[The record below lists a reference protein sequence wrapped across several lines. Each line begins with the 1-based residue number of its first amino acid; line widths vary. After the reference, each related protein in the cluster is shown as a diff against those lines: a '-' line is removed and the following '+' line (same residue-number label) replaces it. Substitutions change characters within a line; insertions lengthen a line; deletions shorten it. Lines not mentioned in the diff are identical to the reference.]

1 MVGFIEKVPG
11 RLCCAEELPW
21 LQLGRLAAFWWV
33 DVCWAELLWASCGR
47 AVNPG
52 TALAHLRQTKG
63 LGKSKSVRDTKIE
76 IKLLFRII
84 YCSSDRQELFYRRH
98 VWAVCI
104 RLVAGV
110 CLRGRQ
116 RFLVCSSFLWRWK
129 MQVQVVA
136 PASANPGLCK
146 PHSCY
151 RHL

>member
-1 MVGFIEKVPG
+1 M
-11 RLCCAEELPW
+11 LCRGAA
-21 LQLGRLAAFWWV
+21 LAAAGEACSFLV
-33 DVCWAELLWASCGR
+33 GGCLLSRASLGFLGAPGR

-63 LGKSKSVRDTKIE
+63 LGKSKSFRDTKIE

-98 VWAVCI
+98 VWAVCVW
-104 RLVAGV
+104 LVAGV
-110 CLRGRQ
+110 CLCGRQ